1 MRLSQSDWS
10 TDSVGGPQVGLV
22 RYGDHEIQ
30 AKPLSR
36 ARKKNRENWQQL
48 QVLPLLEEKKATK

>member
-10 TDSVGGPQVGLV
+10 TDSVGGPYVGLV

-36 ARKKNRENWQQL
+36 ARKKTERIGNNSKFF
-48 QVLPLLEEKKATK
+48 PC